1 SRVHRADAAERDPP
15 RAAGGGLCGL
25 GLRHQPA
32 RLGKRARGDDGH
44 RLLALPAG
52 AAGRLFRPR
61 CHPHGRGPRPCPRA
75 GKPDQ
80 ACRTAGRDRRERRLA
95 VPDRGDIPASRERD
109 HLLHPRDKPAG
120 RTRGHLPDRCPHA
133 GPADDLH
140 RRSRAAGEK
149 RDGAEARDVRGD
161 GPDACHG
168 DGVAFGHALCRFLLR
183 SRRAHRR
190 RGRPAALGGGTA
202 DARPPRRVGRQPG
215 RLRDDRGGDAGGGA
229 RAHRPPLPRARLGAH
244 RLRHAPHRRLQPLR
258 PLAADRALGRAPR
271 LRPVPRQ
278 RRDEPRRPLVLG
290 LARDL
295 PAGGGRAR
303 DRRRP
308 ARARGPGA
316 TRAPRPRRGGG
327 LMTLALYI
335 ARRFAKTVLTVF
347 AGFFVLLYLIDMIEQ
362 IRRFADADISLGAAA
377 ELAALNTPQAVY
389 RILPM
394 ILILASI
401 ALFLALARSSELVVI
416 RAAGR
421 SALRMLL
428 APLVTTLLI
437 GAVAVALLN
446 PIVAGTAKR

>member
-1 SRVHRADAAERDPP
+1 
-15 RAAGGGLCGL
+15 
-25 GLRHQPA
+25 
-32 RLGKRARGDDGH
+32 
-44 RLLALPAG
+44 
-52 AAGRLFRPR
+52 
-61 CHPHGRGPRPCPRA
+61 
-75 GKPDQ
+75 
-80 ACRTAGRDRRERRLA
+80 
-95 VPDRGDIPASRERD
+95 
-109 HLLHPRDKPAG
+109 
-120 RTRGHLPDRCPHA
+120 
-133 GPADDLH
+133 
-140 RRSRAAGEK
+140 
-149 RDGAEARDVRGD
+149 
-161 GPDACHG
+161 
-168 DGVAFGHALCRFLLR
+168 
-183 SRRAHRR
+183 
-190 RGRPAALGGGTA
+190 
-202 DARPPRRVGRQPG
+202 
-215 RLRDDRGGDAGGGA
+215 
-229 RAHRPPLPRARLGAH
+229 H

-327 LMTLALYI
+327 LMTLAFYI

-446 PIVAGTAKR
+446 PIVAGTAKRYETLANRYKLGEGNVLSVSREGLWL